1 MDGLMALFSQDL
13 NVRTLTSIDAA
24 KSILFLPLSSWM
36 RTILAA
42 IVSITF
48 YFDRFVLQKRQIS
61 AVLEKYRQF
70 SAALFANIL
79 PFAYLCSV
87 FFDKNESISIK

>member
-1 MDGLMALFSQDL
+1 
-13 NVRTLTSIDAA
+13 
-24 KSILFLPLSSWM
+24 M
-36 RTILAA
+36 RTILAE

-87 FFDKNESISIK
+87 FFDKKREYKHKMNGRILPLLSLLQGKDTLLEGKRQTF